1 MEKLAKL
8 IIIFGVGLSALIS
21 FTIVA
26 SLLAGVVWLLRVV
39 FGA

>member
-8 IIIFGVGLSALIS
+8 IIVFSIGLSALIS
-21 FTIVA
+21 LLIGT
-26 SLLAGVVWLLRVV
+26 SLLAGVVWLLKVV

>member
-1 MEKLAKL
+1 MEKLAKF
-8 IIIFGVGLSALIS
+8 IIVFSVGLSALIS
-21 FTIVA
+21 LTIGA